1 MNRRFLAA
9 FGLLAGLSASPAL
22 AQSNNP
28 DFKLHNRGSVVINEI
43 YVSSSAVQSWGR
55 DRLGE
60 NTLSPGRNT
69 NIVLPAGQC
78 VNDMRVVYA
87 NGQSDERR
95 RVNTCELTDVNFPG

>member
-1 MNRRFLAA
+1 MNRRTLAA
-9 FGLLAGLSASPAL
+9 LGLLAGFSASPVL

-43 YVSSSAVQSWGR
+43 YVSSSGVQSWGR

-69 NIVLPAGQC
+69 NIVLGVFTGSGDHARLTRQRR
-78 VNDMRVVYA
+78 MRTDA
-87 NGQSDERR
+87 SMTADE
-95 RVNTCELTDVNFPG
+95 